1 MRDLLPLVEFPMR
14 VILSTPMMLL
24 LFVCIV
30 AWVYR
35 KGGQSS
41 YREIEQLPLE
51 DDIFKG

>member
-35 KGGQSS
+35 KNGRSS
-41 YREIEQLPLE
+41 YQEVEQLPLE
-51 DDIFKG
+51 DDTVEG